1 MATRNKYL
9 LSNGLTTTKV
19 EEYILDL
26 LDLYIKINPGDI
38 PGLSNLGFNFTFT
51 NVMKDELDAE
61 INYRLNA
68 LIDTIKSRVIGV
80 PISIESIIL
89 IDETRVKL
97 VLQING
103 KIAEDYYIDLY
114 E

>member
-1 MATRNKYL
+1 MANKYL
-9 LSNGLTTTKV
+9 LSTGLTTTKI

-38 PGLSNLGFNFTFT
+38 PGLSNLGFDFTFT
-51 NVMKDELDAE
+51 NVMKDELDVE
-61 INYRLNA
+61 ISYRLNT
-68 LIDTIKSRVIGV
+68 LIDTIKSKVRNV
-80 PISIESIIL
+80 PLSIESITL

-97 VLQING
+97 VLQVNG
-103 KIAEDYYIDLY
+103 KLAEDYYIDLY